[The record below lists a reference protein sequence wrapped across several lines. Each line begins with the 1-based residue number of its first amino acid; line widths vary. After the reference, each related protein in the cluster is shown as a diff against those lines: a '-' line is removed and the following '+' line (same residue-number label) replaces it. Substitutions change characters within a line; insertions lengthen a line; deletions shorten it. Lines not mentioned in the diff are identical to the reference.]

1 MIQTL
6 SYMTNL
12 QSIGEIEKIRK
23 ILDAEREVDYWY
35 LDINSLDNKLTIMGS
50 NIEKVVNKL
59 KAEGLIVEV
68 D

>member
-1 MIQTL
+1 
-6 SYMTNL
+6 MTNL